1 VRDLESTNHQSQA
14 PATAEE
20 TVTAPRD
27 VNQDDGT
34 PVPPRK
40 VQGSSKK
47 MIIESSDSENDDD
60 QPSVS
65 PIPPHKKARVASK
78 KSNSKTAG
86 NSHAK
91 GASNDS
97 EIEVIEKPQESPEKE
112 RGK

>member
-1 VRDLESTNHQSQA
+1 VRDLEPTNHQSQA
-14 PATAEE
+14 PTAEE
-20 TVTAPRD
+20 MVIVPCD

-34 PVPPRK
+34 PVPPWK

-47 MIIESSDSENDDD
+47 MIIESSDSENDND
-60 QPSVS
+60 QPSIS
-65 PIPPHKKARVASK
+65 PIRPHKKARVASK

-97 EIEVIEKPQESPEKE
+97 EIEVIGKPRESPEKE
-112 RGK
+112 LGK